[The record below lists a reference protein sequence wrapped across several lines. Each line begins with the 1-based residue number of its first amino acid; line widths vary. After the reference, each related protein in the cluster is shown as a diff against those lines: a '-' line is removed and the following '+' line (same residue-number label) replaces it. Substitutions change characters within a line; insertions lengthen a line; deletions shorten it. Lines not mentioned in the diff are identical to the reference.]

1 MIKAHRI
8 NIFMVFAVIFLATS
22 LYFLTRVWL
31 MMFGAIL
38 VAVLLLGLSDYLKRA
53 PKIGKF
59 MRKLPHALSVGLVAL
74 MLLLVVSG
82 FLAMFGSD
90 LVNQFE
96 DLKNMTPNAMHSIN
110 DYLKSYPVIYYWL
123 AQSKWMQ
130 EFIADPTQ
138 FLSQYTGDVLGV
150 VPMMVSSLFGG
161 IGSFLIILVVGL
173 FLALTPD
180 VYTKS
185 FVTLVPKQHRDKARY
200 LLKSSYQALRR
211 WLVGQFVVMAF
222 VGVSTGIALW
232 LMGIPFALALGVI
245 AFVLDFV
252 PVLGPWLS
260 AVPILLVTLIVA
272 PDMLLWALL
281 MIVVV
286 QQLESYVVAPV
297 VQQRLIDLPPV
308 ALLLSQIIMGSLT
321 GILGVALAMP
331 LIVGLIVWVQI
342 LYVKFTLK
350 DYTIKV
356 MGQNEEDL
364 ERDPYYTPKD
374 DQQLSLLKDE

>member
-1 MIKAHRI
+1 
-8 NIFMVFAVIFLATS
+8 
-22 LYFLTRVWL
+22 

-74 MLLLVVSG
+74 MLLLAVAG

-96 DLKNMTPNAMHSIN
+96 DLKNMTPKAMQSIN
-110 DYLKSYPVIYYWL
+110 NYLKGYPVIYDWV

-130 EFIADPTQ
+130 EFIADPAA

-150 VPMMVSSLFGG
+150 VPVMVSGLFGG
-161 IGSFLIILVVGL
+161 IGTFLIILVVGL

-211 WLVGQFVVMAF
+211 WLIGQFAVMAF
-222 VGVSTGIALW
+222 VGVATVIALW

-286 QQLESYVVAPV
+286 QQLESYVVAPA

-331 LIVGLIVWVQI
+331 LMVALIVWVQI

-350 DYTIKV
+350 DYSIKI

-364 ERDPYYTPKD
+364 KHDPYYTPKE
-374 DQQLSLLKDE
+374 DQQLSSLKDD